1 MQLEENSNLVKLSLW
16 IYFAEEYHYTLR
28 LIRWLHTFNL
38 RLKNSKY
45 GLQSI
50 YVYEK
55 KKEKERKNHINLNS
69 QAKVKGV

>member
-1 MQLEENSNLVKLSLW
+1 MQLEENSNLVELSLQ
-16 IYFAEEYHYTLR
+16 IYFGKEYHYTLR

-50 YVYEK
+50 YMYEK
-55 KKEKERKNHINLNS
+55 NLYKFEFS
-69 QAKVKGV
+69 GESKRG